1 MSNINCHKEMTTFHQ
16 EKVTL
21 SKGQQDDMRNRRDSG
36 RKRLKNG
43 LEILKGPEPKY
54 FRSQGSYVMRTMV
67 QDDANDYDID
77 DGVYFASE
85 DLKDDSGKNLTPK
98 AVRELVCE
106 ALKWDG
112 RLKMDAIVKRNCVRQ
127 EYEAGYHIDIPVYR
141 IVIAGKDEKGEP
153 IERYELASGDE
164 WVESDAQAVTDWFND
179 LVGILNAGESD
190 GSQMRRITKLT
201 KKFARRPAWK
211 EATTSGIC
219 ITKLVVDNFRPCEN
233 SDDKSLRETWTAIYN
248 QLRTSTEI
256 RHPVLPSTLL
266 APGGD
271 KEVEFFR
278 DCLEDSLKDLK
289 VLDDPNCT
297 RKEAREAWDKVFDT
311 SFFTNQPD
319 SNGNDGSGT
328 DEAVMKTTFGGA
340 AVRKSNERFG

>member
-67 QDDANDYDID
+67 QDDDNDYDID

-85 DLKDDSGKNLTPK
+85 DLKDDSDKDLAPK
-98 AVRELVCE
+98 AARELVCN

-164 WVESDAQAVTDWFND
+164 WVKSDAQAVTDWFND

-201 KKFARRPAWK
+201 KKFARRNDWK
-211 EATTSGIC
+211 EETTSGVC
-219 ITKLVVDNFRPCEN
+219 ITKLVVDNFKSSADR
-233 SDDKSLRETWTAIYN
+233 DDRSLQETWTAILN
-248 QLRTSTEI
+248 QLQISTEI
-256 RHPVLPSTLL
+256 KHPVLPDALL
-266 APGGD
+266 APAGD
-271 KEVEFFR
+271 EEVKFFR
-278 DCLEDSLKDLK
+278 DCLEDSLKDLQ
-289 VLDDPNCT
+289 VLDKPNCT

-311 SFFTNQPD
+311 DFFTNQP
-319 SNGNDGSGT
+319 NNDGDDDGGVDKKVMTGTSGET
-328 DEAVMKTTFGGA
+328 VRRNGDREFG
-340 AVRKSNERFG
+340 